1 MLGAYNRQGLVEKS
15 RESSEAIHIAYWGMT
30 MNIADALRK
39 YKEKTARIAM
49 LELEIDGLRDELK
62 HSTGIHE
69 TDEETI
75 EGMAYRRVMVE
86 GHSSETSSKT
96 ERVALTYKE
105 EQERLKQP
113 KSISHINAEIRKRE
127 AEKKR
132 LEDETIPIKIAL
144 DGLNA
149 REKLIVEEFYI
160 NGNSWYMVSV
170 VHQQRY
176 GQYIVEDTCKKI
188 RNRAFKKMRR
198 IIMGVK

>member
-1 MLGAYNRQGLVEKS
+1 
-15 RESSEAIHIAYWGMT
+15 
-30 MNIADALRK
+30 MNLEHRLRTLR
-39 YKEKTARIAM
+39 EKTARIEV
-49 LELEIDGLRDELK
+49 LKLEIEGLREEVRL
-62 HSTGIHE
+62 STGIEE

-144 DGLNA
+144 DGLNT
-149 REKLIVEEFYI
+149 REKLVVEEFYI

-170 VHQQRY
+170 IHQQRY

-198 IIMGVK
+198 IIMGEK